1 MGDPINLISQWFQG
15 LLLGWGLGQSLV
27 SFISLLIGA
36 GVVAIVSLTTVIVLI
51 WVERKLAAR
60 VQDRVGPNRAGP
72 FGLLQPIADVIK
84 IFTKEITTP
93 DGADKVAFNIAPVL
107 AIVSVLLIWAVVP
120 FASTVVGSDL
130 SVGVLYIIAVGSFGI
145 VAVLM
150 AGWSSNNKF
159 ALLGAIRA
167 VAQMVSYEV
176 PMVLSLLVPTLL
188 AGSMGINTI
197 VRSQNV
203 WFVIVAPL
211 AALIFF
217 ISSMAEV
224 GRAPFDLLEAE
235 SEIVA
240 GFHTEYSGMAFGW
253 FYVGEFLHV
262 WTVGALLGTFFL
274 GGWRGPG
281 ADMYPILGII
291 YFYIKTFIGYF
302 LITWIRLSVPRIRI
316 DHLLA
321 FNWKFLTPLALVVLV
336 MTAILD
342 KVLEIVG
349 IGMETGNNL
358 WLYALIM
365 LAANGAIGWI
375 TYNII
380 RRSESKNRRQRQT
393 FPSRPVAVAP
403 KIGDNG

>member
-1 MGDPINLISQWFQG
+1 
-15 LLLGWGLGQSLV
+15 
-27 SFISLLIGA
+27 
-36 GVVAIVSLTTVIVLI
+36 
-51 WVERKLAAR
+51 
-60 VQDRVGPNRAGP
+60 
-72 FGLLQPIADVIK
+72 
-84 IFTKEITTP
+84 
-93 DGADKVAFNIAPVL
+93 
-107 AIVSVLLIWAVVP
+107 
-120 FASTVVGSDL
+120 
-130 SVGVLYIIAVGSFGI
+130 
-145 VAVLM
+145 
-150 AGWSSNNKF
+150 
-159 ALLGAIRA
+159 
-167 VAQMVSYEV
+167 
-176 PMVLSLLVPTLL
+176 MVLSLLVPTLL

-375 TYNII
+375 TYNIV

>member
-1 MGDPINLISQWFQG
+1 MGDPINLISQWFQD